1 MSKNNNIY
9 INYYYNLFY
18 LSVLNKLEKINNDI
32 IEEILLL

>member
-18 LSVLNKLEKINNDI
+18 LSVLNKLEIINNNI
-32 IEEILLL
+32 VEEILLI